1 MSTILF
7 LCLSC
12 AVQAQD
18 TTPKI
23 DSLKSI
29 TVTGVRGAVLLR
41 ETPIAITTV
50 STKKLAATIEPNI
63 IDALVQHVPGLNS
76 VKTGPNISKPFIR
89 GLGYNRVLTLYD
101 GIRQEGQQWGDEHGI
116 EVDAYGIERA
126 EVIKGPAS
134 LLYGSDALGGVVSLF
149 PFHPAD
155 NDGRLHGRWLQEY
168 QGNNGLIGN
177 ALRLHYSD
185 IKWWWAAKASYRIAT
200 NYSNP
205 VDGRVYNTGF
215 RETNATLEGGR
226 ELTDGF
232 FSLHSTLYDNLQGIP
247 DGSRDSLTR
256 RFTRQIYEA
265 SQDTLDLR
273 PTVPAAMLNSY
284 ALSPLHQHIQHYRL
298 YTTIKKGRT
307 ETLLGLQQNIR
318 REYNHPTEPQQA
330 GLYVRLNTL
339 NYGFKYLAPQWR
351 NLDITAGINGMYQ
364 ANSNQDGTDFPIPD
378 YHIADGGA
386 YTYGKWRLPSHQ
398 GAHDRSLT
406 ISGGAR
412 YDIRHLSIPTN
423 HQFLPFQHTYTGLS
437 SSLGLTWQATTTLTV
452 RANVSSGYRSPNI
465 TEIASNGLD
474 PGAHIIYLGNR
485 RFVPELSWQQ
495 DLGVDN
501 KTRSWDLSLSLFNN
515 HIQHYI
521 YLAQL
526 ADLAGNPVTDAQGNK
541 TFQYQQSAA
550 HLYGLE
556 ASASL
561 HPESLA
567 GLNFTS
573 TLALVYAV
581 NSAEKYAHTGIH
593 GEYLPFIPPL
603 RWTGDIELPLVPR
616 FILNRLPHQILLN
629 FGCEYTA
636 AQHRYLAL
644 YNTETPTPS
653 YTLLHAGANTS
664 IRLSKTLTIQWL
676 IQIENLLN
684 IAYQSNLSRL
694 KYFEYYTQSPNGHLG
709 IYNMGRSL
717 NTRITIPF

>member
-50 STKKLAATIEPNI
+50 PTKKLAATIEPNI
-63 IDALVQHVPGLNS
+63 IDALVQHVPGLNA

-149 PFHPAD
+149 PFLPTEK
-155 NDGRLHGRWLQEY
+155 DGHLHGRWLQEY
-168 QGNNGLIGN
+168 QGNNGLIGS

-185 IKWWWAAKASYRIAT
+185 TKWWWAAKASYRIAT

-205 VDGRVYNTGF
+205 IDGRVYNTGF

-226 ELTDGF
+226 ELANGF
-232 FSLHSTLYDNLQGIP
+232 LRLHTTLYDNLQGIP

-265 SQDTLDLR
+265 SQDTLSLR
-273 PTVPAAMLNSY
+273 PIVPAAELNSY

-307 ETLLGLQQNIR
+307 ETLIGLQQNIR
-318 REYNHPTEPQQA
+318 REYNHPTLPQQA

-339 NYGFKYLAPQWR
+339 NYGFKYLAPGWR
-351 NLDITAGINGMYQ
+351 NLDITAGVNGMYQ
-364 ANSNQDGTDFPIPD
+364 DNRNLDGTDFPIPD
-378 YHIADGGA
+378 YHLADGGA
-386 YTYGKWRLPSHQ
+386 YLHGKWKLPLRSSGPGDQ
-398 GAHDRSLT
+398 SLT
-406 ISGGAR
+406 ATGGVR
-412 YDIRHLSIPTN
+412 YDLRNLSIPLN
-423 HQFLPFQHTYTGLS
+423 HQFLPFHHTYTGLS

-485 RFVPELSWQQ
+485 SFVPELSWQQ
-495 DLGVDN
+495 DLGIDY
-501 KTRSWDLSLSLFNN
+501 RCRDWDLSLSLFNN

-521 YLAQL
+521 YLAQV
-526 ADLAGNPVTDAQGNK
+526 ADAAGNPVIDAQGNK

-556 ASASL
+556 ASTTL
-561 HPESLA
+561 HPENLR

-573 TLALVYAV
+573 TLALVYGV
-581 NSAEKYAHTGIH
+581 NNAEQYAHSGIH

-603 RWTGDIELPLVPR
+603 RWTGHLEWTLSPAIT
-616 FILNRLPHQILLN
+616 LLA
-629 FGCEYTA
+629 GYEYNA

-653 YTLLHAGANTS
+653 YTLLHTGANTS
-664 IRLSKTLTIQWL
+664 IRLSKAFTVQWL
-676 IQIENLLN
+676 VQIENLLN
-684 IAYQSNLSRL
+684 VAYQSNLSRL
-694 KYFEYYTQSPNGHLG
+694 KYFEYYTQSPNGHPG

-717 NTRITIPF
+717 NTRIMIPF

>member
-1 MSTILF
+1 MSAILF

-12 AVQAQD
+12 TIQAQD

-23 DSLKSI
+23 DSLRSI

-50 STKKLAATIEPNI
+50 SEKKLTCTIEPNI
-63 IDALVQHVPGLNS
+63 IDALIQHVPGLS
-76 VKTGPNISKPFIR
+76 AVKTGPNISKPVIR

-149 PFHPAD
+149 PFRPTEK
-155 NDGRLHGRWLQEY
+155 DGHLHGRWLQEY

-177 ALRLHYSD
+177 ALRLNYSD
-185 IKWWWAAKASYRIAT
+185 TKWWWTAKASYRIAK

-205 VDGRVYNTGF
+205 VDGPVYNTGF
-215 RETNATLEGGR
+215 RETNAALEGGR
-226 ELTDGF
+226 ELPDGF
-232 FSLHSTLYDNLQGIP
+232 FQLHVTAYDNLQGIP

-265 SQDTLDLR
+265 GQDTLDLR
-273 PTVPAAMLNSY
+273 PIVPDPVLNSY

-298 YTTIKKGRT
+298 YTTIKKSRT

-318 REYNHPTEPQQA
+318 REYNHPTRPQQA

-339 NYGFKYLAPQWR
+339 NYGFKYMAPQWR

-378 YHIADGGA
+378 YHLSDGGA
-386 YTYGKWRLPSHQ
+386 YAYGKWKHQ
-398 GAHDRSLT
+398 FLT
-406 ISGGAR
+406 ISGGLR
-412 YDIRHLSIPTN
+412 YDFRHLSIPPN
-423 HQFLPFQHTYTGLS
+423 HQFTPLEKTYTGLS
-437 SSLGLTWQATTTLTV
+437 SSLGLTWQATSTLTV
-452 RANVSSGYRSPNI
+452 RANASSGYRSPGI

-474 PGAHIIYLGNR
+474 PGAHITYLGNR
-485 RFVPELSWQQ
+485 NFVPELSWQE
-495 DLGVDN
+495 DLGFDN
-501 KTRSWDLSLSLFNN
+501 KTRNWDLSLSLFNN
-515 HIQHYI
+515 HIGHYI

-526 ADLAGNPVTDAQGNK
+526 ADPAGNPVVDAQGNK
-541 TFQYQQSAA
+541 TFQYQQSSA

-556 ASASL
+556 ASTAL
-561 HPESLA
+561 HPESLSGFNLA
-567 GLNFTS
+567 STFT
-573 TLALVYAV
+573 LVYGV
-581 NSAEKYAHTGIH
+581 NHAEKYAHTGID
-593 GEYLPFIPPL
+593 GEFLPFIPPL
-603 RWTGDIELPLVPR
+603 RWTGDLELPLIPR
-616 FILNRLPHQILLN
+616 FLLNRLPHQILLN
-629 FGCEYTA
+629 LGLEYNA

-653 YTLLHAGANTS
+653 YTLFHAGANTT

-676 IQIENLLN
+676 VQIENLLN
-684 IAYQSNLSRL
+684 AAFQSNLSRL
-694 KYFEYYTQSPNGHLG
+694 KYFEYYTRSPNGRPG
-709 IYNMGRSL
+709 IYNMGRSI